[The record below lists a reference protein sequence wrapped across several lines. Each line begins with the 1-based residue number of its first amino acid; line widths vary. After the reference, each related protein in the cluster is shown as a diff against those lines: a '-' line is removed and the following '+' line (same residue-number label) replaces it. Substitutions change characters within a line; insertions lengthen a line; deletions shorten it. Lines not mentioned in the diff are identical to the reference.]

1 MASSVLNNVYK
12 KKIPKVK
19 WDPFRKAVE
28 EECTREL
35 SHPQLPVTDDGLC
48 TFRWA
53 SSLMDG
59 DEIKGVDETTANG
72 RQMTMRKVRAEIYNA
87 TEASYH
93 AATAAATRVT
103 DWLHINRDHDKCTGV
118 RLQDLLDHAID
129 ALKKGGK
136 LPKNCPQSLLDNA
149 KARDEMNETTRNSL
163 PRSKT
168 PFGLDAL
175 PASSLP
181 TKVPAHQA
189 QTSGP
194 NTFQSGTKTATKPSL
209 SDDLRSRIARLPN
222 MLPKGGVKKF
232 NDFFGNFP
240 RRGV

>member
-12 KKIPKVK
+12 KKIPKDK
-19 WDPFRKAVE
+19 WDPIRKALE

-59 DEIKGVDETTANG
+59 DQTKGVDETTANG

-103 DWLHINRDHDKCTGV
+103 DWFHINRNHDKGTGV
-118 RLQDLLDHAID
+118 LLQDLVDHAID
-129 ALKKGGK
+129 ALKTGGK
-136 LPKNCPQSLLDNA
+136 LPKDCPQSLLDIA
-149 KARDEMNETTRNSL
+149 KARDEMNETTRNSS

-168 PFGLDAL
+168 SLGLNAL

-189 QTSGP
+189 QTSGQD
-194 NTFQSGTKTATKPSL
+194 TFKRDTGSGTEASL
-209 SDDLRSRIARLPN
+209 PDSLRSRLAG
-222 MLPKGGVKKF
+222 LPKKISKEGVQTLNNFFKKF
-232 NDFFGNFP
+232 EP
-240 RRGV
+240 KRV